1 MLTLLLSSSSQVE
14 EYGAQ
19 PPIELLRQFMDHGGW
34 YDRKELLFRKLVD
47 IQFVAAM
54 GPPGGGRN
62 GVTNRY
68 LRHYSVV
75 SVTQFDNENLT

>member
-1 MLTLLLSSSSQVE
+1 MHASCWSADCAVGTCSHTLHL
-14 EYGAQ
+14 
-19 PPIELLRQFMDHGGW
+19 PPR
-34 YDRKELLFRKLVD
+34 YDRKELLFRKLID
-47 IQFVAAM
+47 LQFVAAM